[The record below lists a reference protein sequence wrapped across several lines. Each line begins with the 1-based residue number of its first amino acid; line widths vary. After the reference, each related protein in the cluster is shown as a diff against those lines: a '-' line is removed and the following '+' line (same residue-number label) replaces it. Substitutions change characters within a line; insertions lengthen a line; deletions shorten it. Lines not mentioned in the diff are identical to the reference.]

1 MGLPKINTPEYELI
15 LPSTEQKIK
24 YRPFLVKEEKI
35 LLIAQETGKEQ
46 DMYLAIKQ
54 ICNSCTFDKLN
65 FEGMPLF
72 DLEYLFLN
80 IRAKSVGEIA
90 SLQIPF
96 PDDEEVKCKVEVDL
110 TKVKV
115 EVHPEHTNEI
125 DIADDIKVVMLYPQF
140 DLMALTLSSDES
152 PIDQAFKLIARCM
165 GQLYFG
171 EDMYEASDQT
181 EEELTE
187 FLENLTQD
195 QFTKLQTFFDTMPK
209 VKHEVDL
216 VHPKTKK
223 KAKYTLEGL
232 NSFF

>member
-1 MGLPKINTPEYELI
+1 MSLPKLNVTIHETV
-15 LPSTEQKIK
+15 LPSTDTVIK
-24 YRPFLVKEEKI
+24 FRPFLVKEEK
-35 LLIAQETGKEQ
+35 LLLTAMEDPSQSSMLNAVKAIIDSCVQEKLDVEK
-46 DMYLAIKQ
+46 LPI
-54 ICNSCTFDKLN
+54 FDI
-65 FEGMPLF
+65 
-72 DLEYLFLN
+72 EYLFLQL
-80 IRAKSVGEIA
+80 RAKSVGEIA